1 MFAPFH
7 NEIPCERWLRALV
20 NRIYPLTFGRCFT
33 DGIMALWPGR
43 HDLTAIDGKTSH
55 SETSHGKTS
64 HSETSHGTTSHGKTS
79 HGKTSRRTHD
89 KRKGLKAPHIL
100 SAYASNTH
108 LTLAQLSVPE
118 KSNEITAISV
128 LLDELAQTAQLKG
141 ALVTIDAMEC
151 QVGIAAKI
159 VEHEADFLLPLKGNQ
174 PRQER
179 EVAAYFETAPAEELV
194 SKATVEKGHGHI
206 ETRIDTASGLVDWI
220 RSDRS

>member
-43 HDLTAIDGKTSH
+43 HDLIAIDGK
-55 SETSHGKTS
+55 TSHGKTS
-64 HSETSHGTTSHGKTS
+64 HSKTS

-141 ALVTIDAMEC
+141 ALVTIDAMQC